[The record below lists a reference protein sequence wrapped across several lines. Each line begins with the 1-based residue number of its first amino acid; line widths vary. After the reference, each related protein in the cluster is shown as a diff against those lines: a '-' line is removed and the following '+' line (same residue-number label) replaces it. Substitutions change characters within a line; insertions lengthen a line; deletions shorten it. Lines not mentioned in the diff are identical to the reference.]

1 MTAEL
6 NQRAAKNPALP
17 ASPPRQAFTPFSQVH
32 MTWNNY
38 LQSLYRWIQNLACRD
53 RTTYTRWRHDA
64 ISVCRE
70 GRAIFLIGNGAGAPA
85 MTTIANHHSIDR
97 VALHD

>member
-38 LQSLYRWIQNLACRD
+38 LQSLHRWMLDLSFRDSSVVPDVDTIIYALAR
-53 RTTYTRWRHDA
+53 RRH
-64 ISVCRE
+64 
-70 GRAIFLIGNGAGAPA
+70 RAAPGFA
-85 MTTIANHHSIDR
+85 RHPARKIKPEIKE
-97 VALHD
+97 